1 MHHPPTHCAH
11 IHSSVRI
18 SEYQWMHLFPHGGI
32 QWRTFASYTLPCQTA
47 PLLPSVTQQQ
57 KVMEYWWEGSTST
70 VIPPTSVSNIVGQD
84 DNIEGITFGTA
95 LLLNFLPQYL
105 KKTQKGRT

>member
-1 MHHPPTHCAH
+1 M
-11 IHSSVRI
+11 SVAWQQNLT
-18 SEYQWMHLFPHGGI
+18 EYQ
-32 QWRTFASYTLPCQTA
+32 
-47 PLLPSVTQQQ
+47 
-57 KVMEYWWEGSTST
+57 WEGSTST

-95 LLLNFLPQYL
+95 LLLNFLPQYS